1 MNADPTTA
9 DDTAVTDADADLGS
23 ALIEFISAEVAIAD
37 GELELET
44 DLLLGGFVDSLG
56 VVVIVGWLES
66 RLGIRIDPADV
77 VLENFLTVGDM
88 VRYIDSRG

>member
-1 MNADPTTA
+1 MTADPAAAAPAA
-9 DDTAVTDADADLGS
+9 DSDELTQ
-23 ALIEFISAEVAIAD
+23 ALIAFIQDEVAIATGD
-37 GELELET
+37 IAADT

-66 RLGIRIDPADV
+66 RLDIRIDPADV

-88 VRYIDSRG
+88 VRYVRNR

>member
-1 MNADPTTA
+1 VTVDPAPDVTENRAADLDVGLTA
-9 DDTAVTDADADLGS
+9 DLVTFIAD
-23 ALIEFISAEVAIAD
+23 EVAIATGD
-37 GELELET
+37 IDADT

-66 RLGIRIDPADV
+66 RLDIRIDPADV

-88 VRYIDSRG
+88 VRYVRNR